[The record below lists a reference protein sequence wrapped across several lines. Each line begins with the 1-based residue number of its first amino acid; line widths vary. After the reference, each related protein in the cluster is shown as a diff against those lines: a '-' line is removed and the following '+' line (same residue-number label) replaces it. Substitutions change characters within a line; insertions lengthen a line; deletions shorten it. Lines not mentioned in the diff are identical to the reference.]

1 MENLKSLETLQEQLS
16 KLPGVGKKSAE
27 RMAYSLLDFPEDEL
41 KDIANAISTL
51 KEKIHFCPI
60 CGMITDIDGCY
71 ICDDST
77 RDQTSLM
84 IVSYPKDVMSLEK
97 SGAYNGLYH
106 VLNGEISLSKGLDVS
121 NLNIDSLFKR
131 LDEGNVKEI
140 ILATNPTLDGETTS
154 GYLNKLL
161 EKYEIKVTRLAYGLQ
176 MGGNLDYVD
185 PLTLSKALEGR
196 HKI

>member
-1 MENLKSLETLQEQLS
+1 MTSLKSIEKLQEQLA

-27 RMAYSLLDFPEDEL
+27 RMAYSLLEFSEEDL
-41 KDIANAISTL
+41 KDISESIRTL
-51 KEKIHFCPI
+51 KEKIHFCPV
-60 CGMITDIDGCY
+60 CGMISDIDGCY

-77 RDQTSLM
+77 RDQNTLM

-106 VLNGEISLSKGLDVS
+106 VLNGELSLSKGLNV
-121 NLNIDSLFKR
+121 DSLNLDTLFSR
-131 LDEGNVKEI
+131 LDKGEIKEV

-154 GYLNKLL
+154 GYISKLL
-161 EKYEIKVTRLAYGLQ
+161 EKYQIKITRLAYGLQ

>member
-1 MENLKSLETLQEQLS
+1 MEKLKTLEALSEQLA

-27 RMAYSLLDFPEDEL
+27 RMAYAMLNFSNDDLN
-41 KDIANAISTL
+41 DIASAISSL
-51 KEKIHFCPI
+51 KEKIHFCPV

-84 IVSYPKDVMSLEK
+84 VVSYPKDVISLEN
-97 SGAYNGLYH
+97 SGAFSGLYH
-106 VLNGEISLSKGLDVS
+106 VLNGELSLAKGLDVDAL
-121 NLNIDSLFKR
+121 NLEPLFER
-131 LDEGNVKEI
+131 LEKGQIKEV

-154 GYLNKLL
+154 MYLAKLL
-161 EKYEIKVTRLAYGLQ
+161 EKYNINITRLAYGLQ

-196 HKI
+196 RKI

>member
-1 MENLKSLETLQEQLS
+1 MENLKSLEVLQEQLS

-27 RMAYSLLDFPEDEL
+27 RMAYALLDFPEEELNDIALAISSL
-41 KDIANAISTL
+41 KDH
-51 KEKIHFCPI
+51 IHYCPK
-60 CGMITDIDGCY
+60 CGMITDKDGCY
-71 ICDDST
+71 ICDDKS
-77 RDQTSLM
+77 RDQSTLM

-97 SGAYNGLYH
+97 SNAYNGLYH
-106 VLNGEISLSKGLDVS
+106 VLNGELSLSKGLDVS
-121 NLNIDSLFKR
+121 VLNLDSLFTR
-131 LDEGNVKEI
+131 LEEGNIKEI
-140 ILATNPTLDGETTS
+140 ILATNPTIDGETTS

-161 EKYEIKVTRLAYGLQ
+161 EKYEIKITRLAYGLQ

>member
-1 MENLKSLETLQEQLS
+1 MNSLKSIEALQEQLS

-27 RMAYSLLDFPEDEL
+27 RMAYALLEFDEEDL
-41 KDIANAISTL
+41 KDIAGSISSL
-51 KEKIHFCPI
+51 KEKIHFCPV
-60 CGMITDIDGCY
+60 CGMISDIDGCY

-77 RDQTSLM
+77 RDQSTLM

-106 VLNGEISLSKGLDVS
+106 VLNGELSLAKGINVDSL
-121 NLNIDSLFKR
+121 NLDSLFKR
-131 LDEGNVKEI
+131 LDKGNIKEI

-154 GYLNKLL
+154 TYLNKLL
-161 EKYEIKVTRLAYGLQ
+161 EKYEIKITRLAYGLQ

-196 HKI
+196 RKI

>member
-1 MENLKSLETLQEQLS
+1 MKNLKSLETLQEQLS

-27 RMAYSLLDFPEDEL
+27 RMAYSLLDFPDDEL
-41 KDIANAISTL
+41 KDIACAISSL

-60 CGMITDIDGCY
+60 CGMISDIDGCY

-121 NLNIDSLFKR
+121 NLNIESLFKR
-131 LDEGNVKEI
+131 LDEGNIKEI
-140 ILATNPTLDGETTS
+140 ILATNPTIDGETTS

-161 EKYEIKVTRLAYGLQ
+161 ERYEIKVTRLAYGLQ

>member
-1 MENLKSLETLQEQLS
+1 MENLKSLEALQEQLS

-27 RMAYSLLDFPEDEL
+27 RMAYALLDFPDDEL
-41 KDIANAISTL
+41 KDIAKAISSL

-60 CGMITDIDGCY
+60 CGMISDIDGCY

-77 RDQTSLM
+77 RDQSTLM
-84 IVSYPKDVMSLEK
+84 IVSFPKDVMSLEK

-121 NLNIDSLFKR
+121 NLNLESLFKR
-131 LDEGNVKEI
+131 LDDGNIKEI
-140 ILATNPTLDGETTS
+140 ILATNPTIDGETTS
-154 GYLNKLL
+154 GYLNKVL

>member
-1 MENLKSLETLQEQLS
+1 MESLKSLEALQEQLS

-27 RMAYSLLDFPEDEL
+27 RMAYALLDFPDEEL
-41 KDIANAISTL
+41 KDIAKAISSL
-51 KEKIHFCPI
+51 KEKIHFCPV
-60 CGMITDIDGCY
+60 CGMISDIDGCY

-121 NLNIDSLFKR
+121 NLNLESLFKR
-131 LDEGNVKEI
+131 LDEGNIKEI
-140 ILATNPTLDGETTS
+140 ILATNPTIDGETTS

>member
-1 MENLKSLETLQEQLS
+1 MEKLKSLEVLQEQLS

-27 RMAYSLLDFPEDEL
+27 RMAYTLLDFEQDDL
-41 KDIANAISTL
+41 NDIADAIKGL
-51 KEKIHFCPI
+51 KEKIHVCPL

-77 RDQTSLM
+77 RDQTTLM
-84 IVSYPKDVMSLEK
+84 IVSYPKDVISLEN
-97 SGAYNGLYH
+97 SGAYKGLYH
-106 VLNGEISLSKGLDVS
+106 VLNGEINLSKGKTVDT
-121 NLNIDSLFKR
+121 LNIESLFKR
-131 LDEGNVKEI
+131 FDDGNIKEV

-154 GYLNKLL
+154 LFLSKILA
-161 EKYEIKVTRLAYGLQ
+161 KYNVTTTRLAYGLQ

-196 HKI
+196 RKL

>member
-1 MENLKSLETLQEQLS
+1 MEKLKSLEILQEQLS

-27 RMAYSLLDFPEDEL
+27 RMAYSLLDFDQEELDDIALAISSL
-41 KDIANAISTL
+41 KD
-51 KEKIHFCPI
+51 KIHVCPI

-77 RDQTSLM
+77 RDQSVLM
-84 IVSYPKDVMSLEK
+84 IVSYPKDVISLEN
-97 SGAYNGLYH
+97 SGAFKGLYH
-106 VLNGEISLSKGLDVS
+106 VLNGEINLSKGVTVDSL
-121 NLNIDSLFKR
+121 NLESLFKR
-131 LDEGNVKEI
+131 MENGVIKEV

-154 GYLNKLL
+154 LFISKLL
-161 EKYEIKVTRLAYGLQ
+161 SKYNVEVTRLAYGLQ

-196 HKI
+196 RKL

>member
-1 MENLKSLETLQEQLS
+1 MNNLKSIEALQEQLS

-27 RMAYSLLDFPEDEL
+27 RMAYALLDFEQEDL
-41 KDIANAISTL
+41 QDIANAISSL

-60 CGMITDIDGCY
+60 CGMISDIDGCY

-77 RDQTSLM
+77 RDQSTLM
-84 IVSYPKDVMSLEK
+84 IVSFPKDVMSLEK
-97 SGAYNGLYH
+97 SGAYHGLYH
-106 VLNGEISLSKGLDVS
+106 VLNGELSLAKGINV
-121 NLNIDSLFKR
+121 DSLNLESLFNR
-131 LDEGNVKEI
+131 LEKGQIKEV

-161 EKYEIKVTRLAYGLQ
+161 EKYDINVTRLAYGLQ

>member
-1 MENLKSLETLQEQLS
+1 MENLKSLEALQEQLS

-27 RMAYSLLDFPEDEL
+27 RMAYALLDFPDEEL
-41 KDIANAISTL
+41 KDIAKAISSL

-60 CGMITDIDGCY
+60 CGMISDIDGCY

-97 SGAYNGLYH
+97 SRAYNGLYH

-121 NLNIDSLFKR
+121 NLNLESLFRR
-131 LDEGNVKEI
+131 LDEGNIKEI
-140 ILATNPTLDGETTS
+140 ILATNPTIDGETTS

>member
-1 MENLKSLETLQEQLS
+1 MENLKSLEALQEQLS

-27 RMAYSLLDFPEDEL
+27 RMAYSLLDFPDDEL
-41 KDIANAISTL
+41 KDIASAISSL

-60 CGMITDIDGCY
+60 CGMISDIDGCY
-71 ICDDST
+71 ICDDSS

-121 NLNIDSLFKR
+121 SLNIESLFKR
-131 LDEGNVKEI
+131 LDEGNIKEI
-140 ILATNPTLDGETTS
+140 ILATNPTIDGETTS

-161 EKYEIKVTRLAYGLQ
+161 ERYEIKVTRLAYGLQ

>member
-1 MENLKSLETLQEQLS
+1 MENLKSLEVLQEQLS

-27 RMAYSLLDFPEDEL
+27 RMAYALLDFPEEELDDIALAISSL
-41 KDIANAISTL
+41 KDH
-51 KEKIHFCPI
+51 IHFCPK
-60 CGMITDIDGCY
+60 CGMITDKDDCY
-71 ICDDST
+71 ICDDES
-77 RDQTSLM
+77 RDQSTLM

-97 SGAYNGLYH
+97 SNAYNGLYH
-106 VLNGEISLSKGLDVS
+106 VLNGELSLSKGLDVS
-121 NLNIDSLFKR
+121 VLNLDSLFSR
-131 LDEGNVKEI
+131 LDEGNIKEI
-140 ILATNPTLDGETTS
+140 ILATNPTIDGETTS

-161 EKYEIKVTRLAYGLQ
+161 EKYEIKITRLAYGLQ

>member
-1 MENLKSLETLQEQLS
+1 MKNLKSLETLQEQLS

-27 RMAYSLLDFPEDEL
+27 RMAYSLLDFPDDEL
-41 KDIANAISTL
+41 KDIANAISSL

-60 CGMITDIDGCY
+60 CGMISDIDGCY

-121 NLNIDSLFKR
+121 NLNIESLFKR
-131 LDEGNVKEI
+131 LDEGNIKEI
-140 ILATNPTLDGETTS
+140 ILATNPTIDGETTS

-161 EKYEIKVTRLAYGLQ
+161 ERYEIKVTRLAYGLQ

>member
-1 MENLKSLETLQEQLS
+1 MKNLKSLETLQEQLS

-27 RMAYSLLDFPEDEL
+27 RMAYSLLDFPDDEL

-60 CGMITDIDGCY
+60 CGMISDIDGCY

-121 NLNIDSLFKR
+121 NLNIESLFKR
-131 LDEGNVKEI
+131 LDDGNIKEI
-140 ILATNPTLDGETTS
+140 ILATNPTIDGETTS

-161 EKYEIKVTRLAYGLQ
+161 ERYEIKVTRLAYGLQ

-185 PLTLSKALEGR
+185 PLTLSKALE
-196 HKI
+196 KSV